1 MATSICSDCNLL
13 LHARLRARLSLLA
26 SLRTRSQVRSKYSKR
41 SDPPRLAYHWDTV
54 PPTESQLES
63 ATAVI
68 KTHPP
73 RKLWTATEWR
83 KQDQSDIDGP
93 GTKLIPE
100 VAFLGRSNVGKS
112 SLLNALLQSPGLNRV
127 GPRPGKTTTMH
138 AWGLSASDPVTGG
151 AGPGGEMETR
161 LAVLDMPGY
170 GFKSRDDWG
179 KEIVTYLRRRKQLRR
194 AFVLI
199 DAMHGI
205 KSADERMIDL
215 LRETG
220 ISYQI
225 IVSKADR
232 LLDTGQGAAKARL
245 QAFFELLRSQIVQ
258 PIGGIGVAGLG
269 EILAVGCLGEEKKSA
284 AIKES
289 QMLGVEGV
297 RWAVLVAAGLE
308 QWATERWEKPSAKK
322 RRRAEE
328 ELKLQAEGKTGAQLP
343 IKDIPGTDSPGKDP
357 FLESLMTSPIGT
369 NAPSSLLSF
378 LNLPDEE
385 AAHAE
390 HNAWFEFS
398 DEAFS
403 SSAAESSAHVAMP
416 RSDAPL
422 RTRSPT
428 TSHSSKTTTANGAA
442 FDPVGGLAELEAQI
456 FNAKRPSR
464 ARSKNSSHNDLPP
477 APSSQSAKKS
487 PEPEQE
493 TQSRATTLPP
503 SGTGVG
509 GMADLLAMVSPKAR
523 NSKSNNVKIGR
534 RDDSLPLPPNTPSPL
549 TSPARSLSATG
560 VGVGGMADLL
570 AMTGGDSSGSKSRK
584 KGGRGKSG
592 RRKGGRAMEAA

>member
-1 MATSICSDCNLL
+1 MATSVCSECNLL
-13 LHARLRARLSLLA
+13 LHTRLRARLSLLV

-41 SDPPRLAYHWDTV
+41 SDPPRLAYRWDTV

-68 KTHPP
+68 NTHPP

-83 KQDQSDIDGP
+83 KQDQSDISGP

-112 SLLNALLQSPGLNRV
+112 SLLNALLRSPGLNRV

-138 AWGLSASDPVTGG
+138 AWGLAASDPVTGG

-199 DAMHGI
+199 DALHGI

-232 LLDTGQGAAKARL
+232 LLDAGQGAANARL

-258 PIGGIGVAGLG
+258 PIGGTGVAGLG
-269 EILAVGCLGEEKKSA
+269 EILAVGQLGEEKKSA

-289 QMLGVEGV
+289 HMLGIEGV

-308 QWATERWEKPSAKK
+308 KWATERWEKSLDKK
-322 RRRAEE
+322 RRRTEE
-328 ELKLQAEGKTGAQLP
+328 ALKLQAEGKTQAPLP
-343 IKDIPGTDSPGKDP
+343 IKEIPPGTDRPGKNPLLDY
-357 FLESLMTSPIGT
+357 LMTSAAGT
-369 NAPSSLLSF
+369 DVSSSLLSF
-378 LNLPDEE
+378 LNIPNEE
-385 AAHAE
+385 AARAGSDP
-390 HNAWFEFS
+390 WLTFS
-398 DEAFS
+398 EEDS
-403 SSAAESSAHVAMP
+403 SSSTAESNTHFAMP
-416 RSDAPL
+416 RSDVSPS
-422 RTRSPT
+422 RRSPT
-428 TSHSSKTTTANGAA
+428 TSDFPQSTTTNRATYN
-442 FDPVGGLAELEAQI
+442 PVGGLAELEAQLS
-456 FNAKRPSR
+456 NGKGRSR
-464 ARSKNSSHNDLPP
+464 TRSKKSDHNDLPP
-477 APSSQSAKKS
+477 LPSSKSVKKT

-493 TQSRATTLPP
+493 TQPHATTLSPT
-503 SGTGVG
+503 GVGVG
-509 GMADLLAMVSPKAR
+509 GMADLLAMVSPKGR
-523 NSKSNNVKIGR
+523 NGKGNKASTGR
-534 RDDSLPLPPNTPSPL
+534 GDSSVPSPLSTPSPS
-549 TSPARSLSATG
+549 TSPARSLPATG

-584 KGGRGKSG
+584 KGGH
-592 RRKGGRAMEAA
+592 RKGGRAMETA

>member
-1 MATSICSDCNLL
+1 MATSICSDCNSL

-26 SLRTRSQVRSKYSKR
+26 SLRTRSQVRSKHSKW

-54 PPTESQLES
+54 PPTESQLEA

-83 KQDQSDIDGP
+83 KQDQSDINGP

-138 AWGLSASDPVTGG
+138 AWGLAASDPVTGG

-199 DAMHGI
+199 DALHGI

-232 LLDTGQGAAKARL
+232 LLDTGQGAANARL

-258 PIGGIGVAGLG
+258 PIGGTGVAGLG
-269 EILAVGCLGEEKKSA
+269 EILAVGELGEEKKSTA
-284 AIKES
+284 KKES

-308 QWATERWEKPSAKK
+308 KWAIERWEKSLDKK

-328 ELKLQAEGKTGAQLP
+328 ALKLQAEGKTRPPPLINGTP
-343 IKDIPGTDSPGKDP
+343 SGTDRPGTNPLLDYI
-357 FLESLMTSPIGT
+357 MTSPAGT
-369 NAPSSLLSF
+369 NATSSLLSF
-378 LNLPDEE
+378 LNIPNEE
-385 AAHAE
+385 AARAGR
-390 HNAWFEFS
+390 NPRSAFS
-398 DEAFS
+398 DEAS
-403 SSAAESSAHVAMP
+403 SSSTTKSNTHFALPRHDVPSS
-416 RSDAPL
+416 
-422 RTRSPT
+422 TRSPT
-428 TSHSSKTTTANGAA
+428 ILDSPQSTTTTRAIYN
-442 FDPVGGLAELEAQI
+442 PVGGLAELEAQLP
-456 FNAKRPSR
+456 NAKGPSR
-464 ARSKNSSHNDLPP
+464 KRSKSSNHKDHPP
-477 APSSQSAKKS
+477 LSSSPSAKKGLV
-487 PEPEQE
+487 QE
-493 TQSRATTLPP
+493 TQPGASTLP
-503 SGTGVG
+503 S
-509 GMADLLAMVSPKAR
+509 
-523 NSKSNNVKIGR
+523 
-534 RDDSLPLPPNTPSPL
+534 
-549 TSPARSLSATG
+549 TG

-570 AMTGGDSSGSKSRK
+570 AMVSSKGRSSKSNNANTKRGRGNAPPTSAPSPATASARSLSAKGVGVGGMADLLAMSGGDSSGSRFK
-584 KGGRGKSG
+584 KNGGRG
-592 RRKGGRAMEAA
+592 KGGRAMEAV